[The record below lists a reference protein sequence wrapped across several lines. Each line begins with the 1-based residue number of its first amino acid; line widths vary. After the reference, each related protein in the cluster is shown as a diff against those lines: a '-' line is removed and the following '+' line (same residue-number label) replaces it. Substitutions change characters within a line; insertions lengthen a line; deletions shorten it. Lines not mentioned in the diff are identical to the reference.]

1 LNIKVDSAQ
10 GFVTA
15 KGTIAPALVTRWQN
29 VQQWFDHRTNGA
41 LTLVSAVT
49 TKEEKVPSSIAVEA
63 VWRGSL
69 PYLLISGQKY
79 FVGALLDD
87 GWTVDRI
94 EEGRVLLSRN
104 GRLAA
109 LPY

>member
-1 LNIKVDSAQ
+1 
-10 GFVTA
+10 
-15 KGTIAPALVTRWQN
+15 
-29 VQQWFDHRTNGA
+29 
-41 LTLVSAVT
+41 VSAVT
-49 TKEEKVPSSIAVEA
+49 TKEEKAPSSIAVEA